1 MQEPFRVILLWFL
14 FSLRSLGWL
23 ALILGLLILLF
34 IGPQYL
40 FGKPTD
46 ATVVGLEMRCSA
58 KRCKD
63 CKEQALRCAQIDND
77 SEAEYYSV
85 SRIRYAKVRFQTLEG
100 RQIETEA
107 AFPKL
112 ALSGPV
118 VVGQSIRLRY
128 SPRRPAHVSSEK
140 LPNGIP
146 FAFLLMA
153 GGVIFIVLNGYLRSQ
168 LQPPIRQTPKHNE
181 PVSSGFAD
189 HANRDSSRE
198 STLAARLTI
207 SAIMLVFFGGLA
219 LNTHYRFAQQFDID
233 PLIFMQW
240 LVDLTLTSWLGNE
253 WTVRAL
259 AFLAILAALLTARK
273 SYGPRAKIALHG
285 TASALQGKVYRPAN
299 REPTDKRP
307 SGYND
312 RNN

>member
-1 MQEPFRVILLWFL
+1 MPEPLRDILLWFL
-14 FSLRSLGWL
+14 LSLRSLGWI
-23 ALILGLLILLF
+23 ALIVGLLILLF

-46 ATVVGLEMRCSA
+46 ATVVGVEMKCSV

-63 CKEQALRCAQIDND
+63 CKEQTLQCAQINKD
-77 SEAEYYSV
+77 SEDDYYSI
-85 SRIRYAKVRFQTLEG
+85 SRIRYAKVRFQTLDG

-112 ALSGPV
+112 GLNSSVFA
-118 VVGQSIRLRY
+118 GQSIRLRY
-128 SPRRPAHVSSEK
+128 SPRRPMHVSSEK
-140 LPNGIP
+140 MPNGIP
-146 FAFLLMA
+146 FGFQLMA
-153 GGVIFIVLNGYLRSQ
+153 GGVIFIVLNGYLRSWFQ
-168 LQPPIRQTPKHNE
+168 APGRQSSKRDE
-181 PVSSGFAD
+181 PVSSGIAD
-189 HANRDSSRE
+189 QLNQENSPE

-207 SAIMLVFFGGLA
+207 SAIMLAFFGGLA

-259 AFLAILAALLTARK
+259 VFLAILAALLTARK
-273 SYGPRAKIALHG
+273 SYGPRAGIALHG
-285 TASALQGKVYRPAN
+285 TASALQGKVYTPVR
-299 REPTDKRP
+299 RELTDKKR
-307 SGYND
+307 SSHKD